1 MEFEKDLE
9 GRIKMD
15 AFKKGG
21 IVLICLALLLF
32 LLFLAMSET
41 VAAEGQYKGLSKN
54 EVMLNPLSD
63 DELEARS
70 GGQAT
75 GFQVINDS
83 VFNADISNNALNS
96 GSTGDNAVNDS
107 AFTDLSGFALI
118 IQNSGNNVIIQN
130 TTVIA
135 ITMETTQ

>member
-54 EVMLNPLSD
+54 EVMLNPLSE

-70 GGQAT
+70 GGQAI

-83 VFNADISNNALNS
+83 VFNADISNNALNP

-107 AFTDLSGFALI
+107 AFSDLSGFALI

-130 TTVIA
+130 TTFIA
-135 ITMETTQ
+135 ITYGNN

>member
-1 MEFEKDLE
+1 
-9 GRIKMD
+9 MD

-21 IVLICLALLLF
+21 LLRFCLTLLLF

-54 EVMLNPLSD
+54 EVMLNPLSE

-70 GGQAT
+70 GGQAI

-135 ITMETTQ
+135 ITYGNN

>member
-1 MEFEKDLE
+1 
-9 GRIKMD
+9 MD
-15 AFKKGG
+15 AFKKWR
-21 IVLICLALLLF
+21 LLLLCSALLLLF
-32 LLFLAMSET
+32 LSLAMSVA
-41 VAAEGQYKGLSKN
+41 VAAEEQYKGLSGN
-54 EVMLNPLSD
+54 EVMLNPLSE

-70 GGQAT
+70 GGQAI

-135 ITMETTQ
+135 ITYGNN

>member
-1 MEFEKDLE
+1 
-9 GRIKMD
+9 MD
-15 AFKKGG
+15 SFKKGRLW
-21 IVLICLALLLF
+21 LISLALLLL
-32 LLFLAMSET
+32 LLFLAMSEA
-41 VAAEGQYKGLSKN
+41 VAAEEQYKGLSGN
-54 EVMLNPLSD
+54 EVKLRPLSEA
-63 DELEARS
+63 ELEAHS

-83 VFNADISNNALNS
+83 VFNADISNNALDS

-107 AFTDLSGFALI
+107 AFTNLSGLALI

-135 ITMETTQ
+135 ITMETTE